1 MSMTDPIA
9 DFVARIRNG
18 LNARQSRID
27 LPSSQLKVRIAE
39 ILRDEGYLTGA
50 EVVTG
55 EQDRKVLQLSVKYDN
70 QKKSPINGI
79 RRSSKPGQRRYVNK
93 DQLPKVRFGLGTA
106 ILTTSKGVMT
116 DRDARK
122 AGLGGE
128 VLCEVW

>member
-18 LNARQSRID
+18 ITARKSRID
-27 LPSSQLKVRIAE
+27 IPSSKLKVKIAA
-39 ILRDEGYLTGA
+39 ILKDEGYITGA
-50 EVVTG
+50 EVVTT
-55 EQDRKVLQLSVKYDN
+55 ETRPVLQLSVRYDSHH
-70 QKKSPINGI
+70 KSPINGI
-79 RRSSKPGQRRYVNK
+79 RRSSTPGQRRYVNK
-93 DQLPKVRFGLGTA
+93 DSLPKVRFGLGTA
-106 ILTTSKGVMT
+106 IVTTSKGVMT